1 MFQLVDFYDL
11 VPGEKYL
18 VGPNQWEW
26 YYVKEMYYKQRYCV
40 FESVK
45 HSEPNNQYH
54 ISIQEDFY
62 RFVPQKSTYPIGDGA
77 PCRKSDCKTIAR
89 RRLFRMVKN

>member
-1 MFQLVDFYDL
+1 MFQQVECYDL

-26 YYVKEMYYKQRYCV
+26 YFVREMYYKQRYCV
-40 FESVK
+40 FECVK
-45 HSEPNNQYH
+45 NAKPNNQYQ

-62 RFVPQKSTYPIGDGA
+62 RFVPQK
-77 PCRKSDCKTIAR
+77 AR
-89 RRLFRMVKN
+89 IQSEMERRAVNLILRRLLGDYCFEW

>member
-1 MFQLVDFYDL
+1 MFQLVDLYDL

-26 YYVKEMYYKQRYCV
+26 YFVREMYYKQRYCV

-45 HSEPNNQYH
+45 NAHRNNQYH

-62 RFVPQKSTYPIGDGA
+62 KFVPQKARIQ
-77 PCRKSDCKTIAR
+77 SDMEHRAVNLIV
-89 RRLFRMVKN
+89 RRLLGDECFEW

>member
-1 MFQLVDFYDL
+1 MFQLVECYEL

-26 YYVKEMYYKQRYCV
+26 YFVREMYYKQRYCV

-45 HSEPNNQYH
+45 HSKPNNQYQ

-62 RFVPQKSTYPIGDGA
+62 QFVPQK
-77 PCRKSDCKTIAR
+77 AR
-89 RRLFRMVKN
+89 IQSEMERRAVNLIVRRLLGDECFEW

>member
-1 MFQLVDFYDL
+1 MFQLVELYDL

-45 HSEPNNQYH
+45 NGHRNSQYQ
-54 ISIQEDFY
+54 ISINEDFY
-62 RFVPQKSTYPIGDGA
+62 QFVSQKGRIQ
-77 PCRKSDCKTIAR
+77 SDMERRAVNMIL
-89 RRLFRMVKN
+89 RRLLGDDFFEW